1 MKLEMRTLKNIAA
14 AAMTLAVVFGA
25 ASLKPVTANA
35 AEASGSAS
43 IEEENSYISFQ
54 DEAYQN
60 EFLCRVNNERAKA
73 GLKPVQLGDSNH
85 NSAAQERAKELAS
98 SYSYVRPNG
107 QRDFTIFAENGINDA
122 SVGENYIA
130 GVSTPDAAVDQWM
143 NIDFA
148 RERMLNADVTTMSVG
163 HYEGGVYNNYWV
175 LIFSCPENSY
185 TSNYRQEV
193 LNLVNAE
200 RAKYG
205 LQPLVMGD
213 AKLTAAAQQRAEE
226 IATVNSHV
234 RPNGTKWYTVLSEY
248 GVTDAAAGENAAWGS
263 VSPEEV
269 VNAWMNSEAIAQT
282 FWIPKLVQ
290 WVLATTTTAPALGA
304 ISGSSSLQSDHLL
317 SSNKRSAELQGLADF
332 LLRFFLAEDMRAAVP
347 GAGLDTKTYAAVV
360 AQRTIYVILILNN
373 MQEEPQWR
381 ITAPSMARP
390 QENTKKRRAASL
402 RRCHLRTARKL
413 PLHFWNRCVRPT
425 APPAT
430 MCMLTACGKATGNAI
445 QMMVNRPRRRAHQRW
460 RCCSTAA

>member
-35 AEASGSAS
+35 AEASVSAS

-60 EFLCRVNNERAKA
+60 EFLRRVNNERVKA

-85 NSAAQERAKELAS
+85 NSAAQERAEEIATVNS
-98 SYSYVRPNG
+98 HDDVS
-107 QRDFTIFAENGINDA
+107 I
-122 SVGENYIA
+122 GEDYMA

-143 NIDFA
+143 NIDFT
-148 RERMLNADVTTMSVG
+148 RERILNADATTMSVG

-269 VNAWMNSEAIAQT
+269 VNAWMNSEGHRANILDPEARAMG
-282 FWIPKLVQ
+282 V
-290 WVLATTTTAPALGA
+290 GYYYN
-304 ISGSSSLQSDHLL
+304 SSSTWGHQWIQL
-317 SSNKRSAELQGLADF
+317 F
-332 LLRFFLAEDMRAAVP
+332 
-347 GAGLDTKTYAAVV
+347 TK
-360 AQRTIYVILILNN
+360 
-373 MQEEPQWR
+373 
-381 ITAPSMARP
+381 
-390 QENTKKRRAASL
+390 
-402 RRCHLRTARKL
+402 
-413 PLHFWNRCVRPT
+413 
-425 APPAT
+425 
-430 MCMLTACGKATGNAI
+430 
-445 QMMVNRPRRRAHQRW
+445 
-460 RCCSTAA
+460 